1 MTVKVRFA
9 PSPTGK
15 LHVGNIRTT
24 LFNWLYARH
33 HGGVFILRLDDTD
46 KVRSTAAFA
55 QGIRDDLD
63 WLGLEWDQEFSQ
75 SERFER
81 YDAVTQGLKDSGRLY
96 PCYENPD
103 ELDRKRKRQLA
114 QGKPPIYDRSALKL
128 TDNQKTDLEAE
139 GRTAHWRFKL
149 EERDVSWQDL
159 VRGDQHID
167 ASSLSDPVLI
177 RGDGSYLYT
186 LPSVIDDIDMAI
198 SHVIR
203 GEDHVSNTG
212 AQIQI
217 FEALG
222 RKPPIF
228 AHHNLLVKADG
239 QALSKR
245 FGALSVE
252 SLREDGLEPLAIIS
266 HAATIG
272 TSDPV
277 QAFPERK
284 KIAENFGFDKL
295 SRAPARFDEE
305 ELRGLNAKLLHI
317 LPYEKVKG
325 RLSEIDSRLDEKFW
339 QAVQANL
346 SVFEDVRTWQE
357 VVYDQIDPVIEDG
370 EFSDQAAKL
379 LPDGELDDTS
389 WKTWTSAVK
398 ETTGRKGKSLF
409 HPLRLALTGQER
421 GPELAAMLPLM
432 GRDKV
437 LKRLSGQRA

>member
-33 HGGVFILRLDDTD
+33 HGGMFILRLDDTD
-46 KVRSTAAFA
+46 KARSTEAFA
-55 QGIRDDLD
+55 QGIRDDLN
-63 WLGLEWDQEFSQ
+63 WLGLEWDEEFSQ
-75 SERFER
+75 SQRFDR
-81 YDAVTQGLKDSGRLY
+81 YDSVTKQLKESGRLY

-114 QGKPPIYDRSALKL
+114 QGKPPIYDRAALKL
-128 TDNQKTDLEAE
+128 TDEEKAAFEAE
-139 GRTAHWRFKL
+139 GRTAHWRFQL
-149 EERDVSWQDL
+149 EPRDVVWQDL

-167 ASSLSDPVLI
+167 AASLSDPVLI

-198 SHVIR
+198 THVIR
-203 GEDHVSNTG
+203 GEDHVANTG

-217 FEALG
+217 FEALDG
-222 RKPPIF
+222 TPPVF
-228 AHHNLLVKADG
+228 AHHNLLVKGDG

-252 SLREDGLEPLAIIS
+252 SLREEGLEPLAIIS

-277 QAFPERK
+277 QPYDDRK
-284 KIAENFGFDKL
+284 KVAENFSFEKL
-295 SRAPARFDEE
+295 SRAPARFDED

-317 LPYEKVKG
+317 LSFEAVED
-325 RLSEIDSRLDEKFW
+325 RLAAIDTQLDKAFW
-339 QAVQANL
+339 HAVQANL
-346 SVFEDVRTWQE
+346 NVFDDVKKWQGVIYGE
-357 VVYDQIDPVIEDG
+357 ITPVIEDQA
-370 EFSDQAAKL
+370 FTDQAATF
-379 LPDGELDDTS
+379 LPEGELAPDS
-389 WKTWTSAVK
+389 WKIWTAKVK
-398 ETTGRKGKSLF
+398 EETGRKGKSLF
-409 HPLRLALTGQER
+409 HPLRLALTGHER
-421 GPELAAMLPLM
+421 GPELAQLLPLM
-432 GRDKV
+432 GREKV
-437 LKRLSGQRA
+437 LDRLKGKTA

>member
-33 HGGVFILRLDDTD
+33 HDGVFILRLDDTD
-46 KVRSTAAFA
+46 KARSTEAFA
-55 QGIRDDLD
+55 QGIRDDLT
-63 WLGLEWDQEFSQ
+63 WLGLEWDEEFSQ

-81 YDAVTQGLKDSGRLY
+81 YDAITQDLKRSGRLY

-128 TDNQKTDLEAE
+128 TEQEKAELEAE
-139 GRTAHWRFKL
+139 GRTPHWRFKL

-203 GEDHVSNTG
+203 GEDHVANTG

-222 RKPPIF
+222 SKPPIF

-272 TSDPV
+272 TSDPI
-277 QAFPERK
+277 QAFIERK
-284 KIAENFGFDKL
+284 TVAENFGFDKL

-305 ELRGLNAKLLHI
+305 ELRSLNAKLLHM
-317 LPYEKVKG
+317 LPYEKVKD
-325 RLSEIDSRLDEKFW
+325 RLLEIDGGLDEAFW

-346 SVFEDVRTWQE
+346 TVFADVKLWQD
-357 VVYDQIDPVIEDG
+357 VIYGQIDPVIEDQD
-370 EFSDQAAKL
+370 FSSQAAQL
-379 LPDGELDDTS
+379 LPEGELDETS
-389 WKTWTSAVK
+389 WKIWTDAVK
-398 ETTGRKGKSLF
+398 ETTGRKGKKLF
-409 HPLRLALTGQER
+409 HPLRLALTAHER
-421 GPELAAMLPLM
+421 GPELARLLPLM

-437 LKRLSGQRA
+437 LKRLNGEKA